1 MTENQKLREALQAY
15 PTRYEIYDDIGEL
28 EASIEM
34 FDAECSEINLKTRI
48 HSPESFKELS
58 AAILKCLKTMHPK
71 EKV

>member
-1 MTENQKLREALQAY
+1 MHKAY

>member
-1 MTENQKLREALQAY
+1 MHKAY

-71 EKV
+71 GETK